1 MTLARFGV
9 PFHAVVC
16 QNTYPQLYV
25 LVHLRLTEF
34 NDTSRSKFFLSLYHF
49 YSFSFLYHYFFFFF
63 SFIFSTQII
72 GNLVLSSNHNSMPP
86 VGHNS
91 VLSPYAQNLT
101 HSWTAFVGIC
111 CTLVTRERREKISHP
126 SITTHLRSFVVN
138 FPQKTIFVEWIKFNV
153 P

>member
-34 NDTSRSKFFLSLYHF
+34 NDTSRSKFFWSLYRF
-49 YSFSFLYHYFFFFF
+49 YLFSFLYHFFF
-63 SFIFSTQII
+63 SFIFSTQIT
-72 GNLVLSSNHNSMPP
+72 GNLVLSSNQNSMPP

-101 HSWTAFVGIC
+101 HSWTVFIGIC
-111 CTLVTRERREKISHP
+111 CTLVTRERREKNLPSIHHHP
-126 SITTHLRSFVVN
+126 SSVICCK
-138 FPQKTIFVEWIKFNV
+138 FPPKKVIFVEWIKFNV